1 MTESERDRVECYS
14 GHTYAQEP
22 RTVVWQGQRF
32 EVSCVEQRWR
42 TPEGPAFRVAVVSGA
57 EFELFYSE
65 NVDRWTIRP
74 VAGVGRPDPDD
85 PAR

>member
-14 GHTYAQEP
+14 GYTYAQEP
-22 RTVVWQGQRF
+22 RAVVWQGRRL
-32 EVSCVEQRWR
+32 EVGRIEQRWR
-42 TPEGPAFRVAVVSGA
+42 TPQGPAFRVVVVSGA

-65 NVDRWTIRP
+65 NVDRWTILP
-74 VAGVGRPDPDD
+74 VAEEGGPAPDD